1 MPLEFGG
8 ARALLGGV
16 PEHVAS
22 VLVVDDDADIR
33 DAICGVLEGEGYTT
47 LTAENGQ
54 MALTLIEKGRRP
66 CVVLL
71 DLMMPVMNGWEFMK
85 AVSSK
90 GDLDDLPVVVVSAF
104 TEQLAA
110 GEAGAKRILK
120 KPLDVQ
126 QLLET
131 VAEYCCCSPR
141 PRKIRN

>member
-1 MPLEFGG
+1 
-8 ARALLGGV
+8 V

-54 MALTLIEKGRRP
+54 MALTLLEKGRRP

-85 AVSSK
+85 AISGK
-90 GDLDDLPVVVVSAF
+90 GDLDDRVRAKSATDGERRKVVVRAWAAHALVAQLDRAAAF
-104 TEQLAA
+104 
-110 GEAGAKRILK
+110 
-120 KPLDVQ
+120 
-126 QLLET
+126 
-131 VAEYCCCSPR
+131 
-141 PRKIRN
+141 

>member
-1 MPLEFGG
+1 
-8 ARALLGGV
+8 V
-16 PEHVAS
+16 PEHFAS

-33 DAICGVLEGEGYTT
+33 DAICGVLEAEGYTT

-54 MALTLIEKGRRP
+54 MALAVIDKGRRP

-85 AVSSK
+85 AVTGK
-90 GDLDDLPVVVVSAF
+90 DDLDDLPVVVVSAF

-110 GEAGAKRILK
+110 GAKRILK
-120 KPLDVQ
+120 KPLDVR
-126 QLLET
+126 QLLDT
-131 VAEYCCCSPR
+131 VAEYCCCSPL